1 MRQTGSSPG
10 NEVFTSW
17 KEIASYLHKGVR
29 TVQRWE
35 AQFGLPIRRPVEKAK
50 GVVQA
55 TREDLDRWL
64 ASKWAV
70 RAQLAEPENEN
81 GPSEIGYKDFGGFR
95 TVTLVGSSSIERAH
109 HLRTSNRKLVS
120 ELEESLQ
127 RLCKECET
135 LSANLQVHGKLETP
149 PEAIESPERYFEKGT
164 AT

>member
-1 MRQTGSSPG
+1 MGKTGALPR
-10 NEVFTSW
+10 NEIFTSW
-17 KEIASYLHKGVR
+17 KEIASYMHKGVR

-70 RAQLAEPENEN
+70 RAQLAEQKTDSGISQNFSRDGRE
-81 GPSEIGYKDFGGFR
+81 YR
-95 TVTLVGSSSIERAH
+95 AVTVLESSGIERAH
-109 HLRTSNRKLVS
+109 ALRTSNRKLLS
-120 ELEESLQ
+120 DLEESLQ
-127 RLCKECET
+127 KLCKECET
-135 LSANLQVHGKLETP
+135 LSENLQVHGKAEILPDSTK
-149 PEAIESPERYFEKGT
+149 SPEMYFEKES